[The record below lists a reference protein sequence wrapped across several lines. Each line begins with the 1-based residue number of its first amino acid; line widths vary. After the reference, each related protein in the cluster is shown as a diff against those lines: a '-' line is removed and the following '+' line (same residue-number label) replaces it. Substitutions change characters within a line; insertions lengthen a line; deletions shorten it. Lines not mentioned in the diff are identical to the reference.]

1 MLRGLIVLGSNAALM
16 LTMVA
21 QPASS
26 AIFKNTFNPQAALS
40 ADRQQVVV
48 SGPVHC
54 AESDTITI
62 RVVVTQPA
70 TGVVATGEREAV
82 CTGEE
87 QEWSVTANVE
97 GGALAEAGPAKG
109 CAVAVTRDDLGVTDT
124 RQWCARSGLTL
135 QLIQ

>member
-16 LTMVA
+16 FTMVA
-21 QPASS
+21 QPAAS

-40 ADRQQVVV
+40 ADRQQLVV

-54 AESDTITI
+54 AEADTVTI

-70 TGVVATGEREAV
+70 TDVVATGERETA
-82 CTGEE
+82 CTGAE
-87 QEWSVTANVE
+87 QEWSVTATVQGNV
-97 GGALAEAGPAKG
+97 LAEEGPAKA